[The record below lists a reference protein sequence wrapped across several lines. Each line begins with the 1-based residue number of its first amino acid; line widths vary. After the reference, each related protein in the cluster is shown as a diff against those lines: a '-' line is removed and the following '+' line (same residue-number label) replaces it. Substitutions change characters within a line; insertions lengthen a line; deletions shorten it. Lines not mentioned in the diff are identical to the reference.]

1 MISGLVDRQVFNM
14 KTCLEALKV
23 NKSLW
28 VLFISLTFSCTKTPA
43 NPANLTVENDV
54 KDIPYVLLISIDGYR
69 WDYTDK
75 YSPPFIST
83 FKNKGVSLKSLRPS
97 FPTKT
102 FPNHLS
108 IVTGRY
114 PMNHGIVGNKFYN
127 PELKSFYSIRDSEAV
142 ANNEFYHSLP
152 IWGLAEKQGLKTA
165 PYFWPGSAS
174 AIQGITPSYNQKYKH
189 NTPHNKRLK
198 TVEEWFKMPK
208 EVRPHLVTLYFHD
221 VDSAGHGHGPDS
233 SKVRNAIT
241 KVDQSIEK
249 LFNNLEKL
257 NLPIN
262 IIITSDHGMAA
273 LDSDKAETILKTP
286 DHKKL
291 LAEFTIIGNGAL
303 IHLYKKKNVSISD
316 TIVLLNS
323 SADHFKCYTP
333 PTTPKK
339 LNYRNNASIGDIV
352 CLANK
357 GWSISANVPRV
368 SKGGHGWSQ
377 YDGMDM
383 HGIFY
388 AQGPNFKKNLQIETQ
403 DNVNIYPLIAH
414 ILNLKIK
421 HEIDGNLEN
430 MQALLNE

>member
-1 MISGLVDRQVFNM
+1 MISGLVDSQVFNM

-165 PYFWPGSAS
+165 PYF
-174 AIQGITPSYNQKYKH
+174 
-189 NTPHNKRLK
+189 
-198 TVEEWFKMPK
+198 
-208 EVRPHLVTLYFHD
+208 
-221 VDSAGHGHGPDS
+221 
-233 SKVRNAIT
+233 
-241 KVDQSIEK
+241 
-249 LFNNLEKL
+249 
-257 NLPIN
+257 
-262 IIITSDHGMAA
+262 
-273 LDSDKAETILKTP
+273 
-286 DHKKL
+286 
-291 LAEFTIIGNGAL
+291 
-303 IHLYKKKNVSISD
+303 
-316 TIVLLNS
+316 
-323 SADHFKCYTP
+323 
-333 PTTPKK
+333 
-339 LNYRNNASIGDIV
+339 
-352 CLANK
+352 
-357 GWSISANVPRV
+357 
-368 SKGGHGWSQ
+368 
-377 YDGMDM
+377 
-383 HGIFY
+383 
-388 AQGPNFKKNLQIETQ
+388 
-403 DNVNIYPLIAH
+403 DNVNFARH
-414 ILNLKIK
+414 IQIPMIMSIGFVDGTCKPTTVYAAYNAFQGPKQILDRPRMG
-421 HEIDGNLEN
+421 HEGGFDIQ
-430 MQALLNE
+430 QAFLSFLFNQKKSE